1 MSFDNLNPDKP
12 KEEQKL
18 IVGTRDMTHLD
29 DLTHDFMDSEP
40 YRQAMLKKYGQYFKD
55 GRRYFA

>member
-1 MSFDNLNPDKP
+1 MSFDNLIDK
-12 KEEQKL
+12 KQDEQKL
-18 IVGTRDMTHLD
+18 IVKTRDMTELD
-29 DLTHDFMDSEP
+29 ELTHDFMDSEP